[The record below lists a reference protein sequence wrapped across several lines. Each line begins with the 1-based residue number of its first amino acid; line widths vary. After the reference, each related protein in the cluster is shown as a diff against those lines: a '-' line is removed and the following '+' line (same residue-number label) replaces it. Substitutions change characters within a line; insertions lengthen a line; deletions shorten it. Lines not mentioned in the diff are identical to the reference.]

1 MAVLVHNELFQNFIF
16 IFFFNL
22 ILIYDFVLIFSF
34 FTIIIVF
41 IFIFI
46 FIFIYF
52 IFRYGN
58 YRPPQ
63 NSFTFFSLMKFSIPP
78 TFDEL
83 FKHYLSVFEELFKH
97 ELFKHLLATKFS
109 SCVSNSPNHTYLNYY
124 LQRRIWG
131 CCNIQDGVLCDSS

>member
-1 MAVLVHNELFQNFIF
+1 MSFFKILFSF
-16 IFFFNL
+16 FFFNL

-46 FIFIYF
+46 FF
-52 IFRYGN
+52 IFCYGN

-97 ELFKHLLATKFS
+97 ELFKHLLTTKFS

-131 CCNIQDGVLCDSS
+131 CCNIQDGVFCDSS

>member
-1 MAVLVHNELFQNFIF
+1 MSFFKILFSF
-16 IFFFNL
+16 FFFNL

-34 FTIIIVF
+34 FTIIIIIIIIII
-41 IFIFI
+41 IFFLI

-52 IFRYGN
+52 IFRYSN

-83 FKHYLSVFEELFKH
+83 FKRYLSVFEELFKH
-97 ELFKHLLATKFS
+97 LLTTKFS

-131 CCNIQDGVLCDSS
+131 CCNIQDGVLCDNS

>member
-1 MAVLVHNELFQNFIF
+1 MSFFKILFS
-16 IFFFNL
+16 FFFLNL

-34 FTIIIVF
+34 FTIIIIII
-41 IFIFI
+41 IFFLI

-52 IFRYGN
+52 IFRYSN

-83 FKHYLSVFEELFKH
+83 FKRYLSVFEELFKH
-97 ELFKHLLATKFS
+97 LLRTKFS
-109 SCVSNSPNHTYLNYY
+109 SCVSNSPNHTCLNYY
-124 LQRRIWG
+124 LQRRSWG
-131 CCNIQDGVLCDSS
+131 CCNIQDEVLCDNS

>member
-1 MAVLVHNELFQNFIF
+1 MSFFKILFSF
-16 IFFFNL
+16 FFFNL

-46 FIFIYF
+46 YF

-63 NSFTFFSLMKFSIPP
+63 NSFTCFSLMKFSIPP
-78 TFDEL
+78 TFEEL

-97 ELFKHLLATKFS
+97 LLTTKFS

-131 CCNIQDGVLCDSS
+131 CCNIQDGVFCDSS